1 MAVPSNSTRGAVS
14 TTRRKLIAA
23 GGGAAAVA
31 ALATPAAASDPL
43 EPLWEQY
50 ERLRAELA
58 VADEAYWNALH
69 QRPEPPA
76 CLFAR
81 VHPVGAKPYLRPL
94 DPEELQKEFDAAVVR
109 RGTAW
114 AVRNFAPALQAVKEW
129 RAACEASDVR
139 HRVAELDA
147 KADALFQR
155 SNAVAEQILATPP
168 RSLRGVMV
176 WLQLMEH
183 HMSAAPPEPENEWT
197 LDERVMRR
205 LLPAVRAIC

>member
-1 MAVPSNSTRGAVS
+1 MAVPSNSTRAAVS
-14 TTRRKLIAA
+14 TTRRKLIAS
-23 GGGAAAVA
+23 GGSAAAVV

-58 VADEAYWNALH
+58 VADEAYWDALH

-81 VHPVGAKPYLRPL
+81 VHPVGGKPYLRPL

-109 RGTAW
+109 RGTEW
-114 AVRNFAPALQAVKEW
+114 ASRNFGQALQAVKEW
-129 RAACEASDVR
+129 QAACEASDVR

-155 SNAVAEQILATPP
+155 SNAVAEEILATTP
-168 RSLRGVMV
+168 RSLRGIVV
-176 WLQLMEH
+176 WLQLAQH
-183 HMSAAPPEPENEWT
+183 HAPAAPSEPESEWT